1 MGFYIKKFKKNVFVV
16 FAIIKTP
23 IVVGIVEARSFAA
36 QCIIL
41 KHVMLSLPLC

>member
-23 IVVGIVEARSFAA
+23 IVVGARER
-36 QCIIL
+36 L
-41 KHVMLSLPLC
+41 

>member
-23 IVVGIVEARSFAA
+23 IVVVGTRER
-36 QCIIL
+36 L
-41 KHVMLSLPLC
+41 

>member
-23 IVVGIVEARSFAA
+23 IVGTRER
-36 QCIIL
+36 L
-41 KHVMLSLPLC
+41 